1 MKRIK
6 RLGIPAV
13 LLLLMLIGT
22 AHAAAQDADSTAPV
36 VLDGDTL
43 FRVRGVSAFP
53 AGRRATEIAGRIA
66 EFASDRSLPPDSLKV
81 EDGPLGAKVVAAG
94 RMLFAVVDA
103 DSELE
108 GISRQVLAEIYR
120 QRTMQAVRQ
129 YRADRDPG
137 MLSTAVATALGATL
151 VLVCGLIIL
160 SRLWCRLHA
169 ALEARYKSSL
179 PDVGIKNVSVVRGEQ
194 VWQGLA
200 RTSRTLYVL
209 LVLVALYAYFN
220 YVLVLFPWTR
230 GLGHSLSAMLLRPL
244 ATLAAGGIKYLPNVI
259 FLIVLALVTKWVL
272 RFSRLFFRRLAEGSV
287 SLSGFDPD
295 WALPTDRIV
304 RLVVIAFALV
314 VAYPYIPGS
323 GSEAFKGITLLT
335 GLIFSL
341 GSPSVIGNLV
351 AGQSLAFR
359 RAFRVGDRVKIG
371 DHIGEVLQ
379 IRLLTTY
386 LRSPKNEQI
395 VIPNSTILNSEVINF
410 NALAQSRGLILHSI
424 VGIGYETPWRQVE
437 AMLLEAA
444 GRTEGLLREPPP
456 FVLQRNLGT
465 FAVDYEINAYT
476 DAPDRMLPLYSAL
489 HANILDVFNEYNVQI
504 MTPAYEGDPEKPKV
518 VAREEW
524 FTAPAPQPAKANGD
538 GASAP
543 NPVSR

>member
-1 MKRIK
+1 
-6 RLGIPAV
+6 
-13 LLLLMLIGT
+13 
-22 AHAAAQDADSTAPV
+22 
-36 VLDGDTL
+36 
-43 FRVRGVSAFP
+43 
-53 AGRRATEIAGRIA
+53 
-66 EFASDRSLPPDSLKV
+66 
-81 EDGPLGAKVVAAG
+81 
-94 RMLFAVVDA
+94 
-103 DSELE
+103 
-108 GISRQVLAEIYR
+108 
-120 QRTMQAVRQ
+120 
-129 YRADRDPG
+129 
-137 MLSTAVATALGATL
+137 
-151 VLVCGLIIL
+151 
-160 SRLWCRLHA
+160 
-169 ALEARYKSSL
+169 
-179 PDVGIKNVSVVRGEQ
+179 
-194 VWQGLA
+194 
-200 RTSRTLYVL
+200 
-209 LVLVALYAYFN
+209 
-220 YVLVLFPWTR
+220 VLFPWTR

-272 RFSRLFFRRLAEGSV
+272 RFSRLFFRRVADGAV
-287 SLSGFDPD
+287 SLTGFDPD

-314 VAYPYIPGS
+314 IAYPHIPGS

-444 GRTEGLLREPPP
+444 GRTQGLLREPPP

-489 HANILDVFNEYNVQI
+489 HASILDVFNEYNVQI

-524 FTAPAPQPAKANGD
+524 FMAPAPQPAKANGD

-543 NPVSR
+543 SPVSR

>member
-1 MKRIK
+1 M
-6 RLGIPAV
+6 RLALALALSVLAYTSAPA
-13 LLLLMLIGT
+13 
-22 AHAAAQDADSTAPV
+22 QEADSTAPV
-36 VLDGDTL
+36 VIDGDTV
-43 FRVRGVSAFP
+43 FQVRGISAFP
-53 AGRRATEIAGRIA
+53 AARRAAEITGRIVA
-66 EFASDRSLPPDSLKV
+66 FASDRSLPVDSLKV
-81 EDGPLGAKVVAAG
+81 EDSPLGTKVVAGG
-94 RMLFAVVDA
+94 RTVFAVVDA
-103 DSELE
+103 DAQLE
-108 GISRQVLAEIYR
+108 GISRQVLAEVYR

-137 MLSTAVATALGATL
+137 MLWRAVASALGATVVL
-151 VLVCGLIIL
+151 VLGLVVL
-160 SRLWCRLHA
+160 SRLWRRVHA
-169 ALEARYKSSL
+169 ALEARYRSKL
-179 PDVGIKNVSVVRGEQ
+179 PDVGIKSVSVLRGEQ
-194 VWQGLA
+194 IWHGLA

-209 LVLVALYAYFN
+209 LVLVALYIYFN

-230 GLGHSLSAMLLRPL
+230 GLGHNLSAMLLRPL
-244 ATLAAGGIKYLPNVI
+244 ATLAAGAIHYLPNVI
-259 FLIVLALVTKWVL
+259 FLLVLVLITKWVL
-272 RFSRLFFRRLAEGSV
+272 RFSRLFFRRVADGSV
-287 SLSGFDPD
+287 ALTGFDPD

-304 RLVVIAFALV
+304 RFLVIAFALV

-371 DHIGEVLQ
+371 EHVGEVLQ

-395 VIPNSTILNSEVINF
+395 VIPNSTILNSEVVNF
-410 NALAQSRGLILHSI
+410 TALAATRGLILHSI

-437 AMLLEAA
+437 AMLIEAA
-444 GRTEGLLREPPP
+444 ARTPGLLREPPP

-465 FAVDYEINAYT
+465 FAVDYEINVYT

-489 HANILDVFNEYNVQI
+489 HSNILDVFNQYGVQI

-518 VAREEW
+518 VAREEE
-524 FTAPAPQPAKANGD
+524 FAAPARPAKAGD
-538 GASAP
+538 GAAP
-543 NPVSR
+543 AAPVTR